1 MNGPKRSFSEGETVA
16 GNYRILAEAGSGGM
30 GVVYRALDLRLN
42 RTVALKFL
50 PPEIDTGDKEKERF
64 LREARTASSLDHPNI
79 GVIHGVEETSDGST
93 FIVMAFYEG
102 STLSQRMQQGPM
114 PMHYAIGIVSQ
125 VATGLAEAHSRGIV
139 HRDIKPSNVILTSS
153 GLAKIVD
160 FGLARVI
167 SEMTASK
174 TSTGITGTFRYMSP
188 EQAIGRRI
196 DRRSDIWSLGVVFAE
211 MLNRHSPFPAETIP
225 AMILAILN
233 SPPVGVEAV
242 HPALQPVLYRA
253 LAKEPDRRYDT
264 CAELL
269 ADLEQAA
276 QQVPPDPDPGS
287 AERART
293 FSTPF
298 YKSGLLSAQ
307 ARRAMADA
315 SRSTWQPGGSS
326 AIPWR
331 KWLLYALAPLCLLAL
346 LVSLVAPLRHW
357 AMGLFAVR
365 PAERHIAVLPFD
377 IIGSNPETP
386 ALADGLMDS
395 LAGRLS
401 NLNVGNQSLWVVPN
415 SEVRHLNVT
424 DPSDALK
431 QLGANLVVK
440 GSVQRDGSDI
450 HLTVNLIDTKQM
462 RQIGSADLEDP
473 AGDLSTLENEA
484 VARLARL
491 MDISV
496 TADMLHATGG
506 SLNPAAYEDYL
517 TALGYMQRVDKPDN
531 LNLAIT
537 ALQNSIQTDPRFALG
552 YAQLGEAYRQ
562 KYEREQDAHWLTE
575 AQAVCQKAVE
585 LDSSIP
591 AVYVTLARIHDAL
604 GKHDLALQ
612 EFQHALALDPKDA
625 AALIGLARSYETSG
639 RVDDAEKIFQKAAVM
654 RPNNWDGYNELG
666 AFYDRQGKYSQAI
679 AAFKQALAITPDNS
693 ELYYNMA
700 AAYLDAGDKQ
710 SRDLAEQ
717 ALKKSLSLEPSY
729 PAYANLG
736 LLYLEEKR
744 YAESAAATEQA
755 LRLHDNNYVVWNNLV
770 LAEIG
775 SGQPQKAQ
783 AARQKTEQ
791 LAEQVVTLK
800 PQDAITQ
807 STLAALYAGDKR
819 NDNALSKIQTSLALA
834 PNDPVVLSNVGE
846 AYEMMGNR
854 LEAIK
859 YETLAVRKGYALQSV
874 EGDPYLQS
882 LVADPRFKPPG
893 K

>member
-1 MNGPKRSFSEGETVA
+1 MRSFSEGETVA

-50 PPEIDTGDKEKERF
+50 PPDLESGVKDKERF

-79 GVIHGVEETSDGST
+79 GVIHGVEETPDGST

-102 STLSQRMQQGPM
+102 STIAQRMREGPI
-114 PMHYAIGIVSQ
+114 PAHQAIDIVSQ
-125 VATGLAEAHSRGIV
+125 VATGLAEAHSHGIV
-139 HRDIKPSNVILTSS
+139 HRDIKPSNVILTAS

-160 FGLARVI
+160 FGLARVV
-167 SEMTASK
+167 SEQTASQ
-174 TSTGITGTFRYMSP
+174 TGTGITGTFRYMSP
-188 EQAIGRRI
+188 EQAIGKRI

-233 SPPVGVEAV
+233 NPPVGIENI

-253 LAKEPDRRYDT
+253 LAKEADRRYDT
-264 CAELL
+264 CTDFL
-269 ADLEQAA
+269 ADLDAA
-276 QQVPPDPDPGS
+276 SAQIPPDPEPGS
-287 AERART
+287 AEGART
-293 FSTPF
+293 FPTPL
-298 YKSGLLSAQ
+298 YKSGPLSAQ

-315 SRSTWQPGGSS
+315 SRGTWQPNRHNL
-326 AIPWR
+326 APWR
-331 KWLLYALAPLCLLAL
+331 KWLLYTLVPLCLLAL
-346 LVSLVAPLRHW
+346 FVALVPPLRHR
-357 AMGLFAVR
+357 ALGLFS
-365 PAERHIAVLPFD
+365 PAPQERHIAVLPFD
-377 IIGSNPETP
+377 VIGSNPETT

-395 LAGRLS
+395 LASRLS

-415 SEVRHLNVT
+415 SEVHHLNVS

-440 GSVQRDGSDI
+440 GSVQRDGNDI

-462 RQIGSADLEDP
+462 RQIGSAELEDP

-585 LDSSIP
+585 LDSSVP

-612 EFQHALALDPKDA
+612 EFQHALALDPNDA
-625 AALIGLARSYETSG
+625 AALIGQARSYETSG
-639 RVDDAEKIFQKAAVM
+639 RVADAEKTFQKAAVM

-666 AFYDRQGKYSQAI
+666 AFYDRQGKYPQAI
-679 AAFKQALAITPDNS
+679 AAFKHALGITPDNS

-710 SRDLAEQ
+710 SQALAEQ
-717 ALKKSLSLEPSY
+717 ALKKSLALEPSY
-729 PAYANLG
+729 VAYANLG

-755 LRLHDNNYVVWNNLV
+755 LHLHDNNYVVWNNLV

-775 SGQPQKAQ
+775 SGQLQKAQ

-791 LAEQVVTLK
+791 LAEQVVALK

-807 STLAALYAGDKR
+807 STLAALYAADKL
-819 NDNALSKIQTSLALA
+819 NDKALSKIQTSLALA
-834 PNDPVVLSNVGE
+834 PNDPVVLSTVGE

-854 LEAIK
+854 SAAIK
-859 YETLAVRKGYALQSV
+859 YEMLAVGKGYALQSI

-882 LVADPRFKPPG
+882 LVADPRFMPPG